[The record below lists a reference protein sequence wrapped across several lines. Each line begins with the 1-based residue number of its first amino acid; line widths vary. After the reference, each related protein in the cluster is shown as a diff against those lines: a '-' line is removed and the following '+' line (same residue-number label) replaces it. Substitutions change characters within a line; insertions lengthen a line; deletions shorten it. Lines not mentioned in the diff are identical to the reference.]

1 MANDQKIEN
10 LLNLALEATKEEREK
25 APELMVGFHEE
36 DDRWEIIVKYSG
48 DILRLEDEEV
58 RITVLSNG
66 YAIVSLPEAR
76 IDRFTD
82 QPEIAYVEKPKR
94 LVFSVNQ
101 GRAASCINPLQTSRF
116 DLFGQGVIVAVLDS
130 GVDYAHPDFR
140 KEDGSTRILE
150 LWDQGITGT
159 PPEGYRVGTVFTREQ
174 INEALAA
181 PTDRERYQLVP
192 SRDPNG
198 HGTAVLGIA
207 AGNGRASGGQY
218 RGVASQSDILVV
230 KLGLPR
236 PDAFPRTTELM
247 QGIDYVIRKARE
259 YGKPVAINLSFGTVY
274 GGHDG
279 TSLLETFLDEAANLW
294 KTTILVGMG
303 NEGAAAGH
311 TSGVLV
317 EQEAQEVQAGVAAGE
332 TSFNI
337 QLWKS
342 YGDELDII
350 LYHPSGARIGPI
362 SESLGAHRYRLGD
375 TEILIYYGKPSPYS
389 VAQEI
394 YFDFLPVGEFV
405 DSGIWRLVLSPGKV
419 VDGHFDMWLP
429 SEGSLNVGT
438 RFYRPVPDTTLTLP
452 ASAGR
457 PISVGAYDS
466 HLMAYAPFSGRG
478 YTRDYGLVKPD
489 LAAPGVDIITT
500 APGGGYRAMTGTSFA
515 VPFATG
521 AAALLMQ
528 WGIVDGNDPYLYGEK
543 VKAYL
548 RRGAKPLPGF
558 GEYPNPQVGYGV
570 LCVKDSLP
578 L

>member
-1 MANDQKIEN
+1 
-10 LLNLALEATKEEREK
+10 
-25 APELMVGFHEE
+25 
-36 DDRWEIIVKYSG
+36 
-48 DILRLEDEEV
+48 
-58 RITVLSNG
+58 
-66 YAIVSLPEAR
+66 
-76 IDRFTD
+76 
-82 QPEIAYVEKPKR
+82 
-94 LVFSVNQ
+94 
-101 GRAASCINPLQTSRF
+101 
-116 DLFGQGVIVAVLDS
+116 
-130 GVDYAHPDFR
+130 
-140 KEDGSTRILE
+140 
-150 LWDQGITGT
+150 
-159 PPEGYRVGTVFTREQ
+159 
-174 INEALAA
+174 
-181 PTDRERYQLVP
+181 
-192 SRDPNG
+192 
-198 HGTAVLGIA
+198 
-207 AGNGRASGGQY
+207 
-218 RGVASQSDILVV
+218 
-230 KLGLPR
+230 
-236 PDAFPRTTELM
+236 M

-489 LAAPGVDIITT
+489 LAAPGVDIITA

-515 VPFATG
+515 VPFAAG

-528 WGIVDGNDPYLYGEK
+528 WGIVGGNDPYLYGEK

-558 GEYPNPQVGYGV
+558 REYPNPQVGYGV

>member
-159 PPEGYRVGTVFTREQ
+159 PPEGYRVGTVFTRDQ

-419 VDGHFDMWLP
+419 VDGQFDMWLP

-457 PISVGAYDS
+457 PISVGAYES

-528 WGIVDGNDPYLYGEK
+528 WGIVGGNDPYLYGEK

>member
-82 QPEIAYVEKPKR
+82 QPEIADVEKPKR

-419 VDGHFDMWLP
+419 VDGHVDMWLP

-528 WGIVDGNDPYLYGEK
+528 WGIVGGNDPYLYGEK

>member
-259 YGKPVAINLSFGTVY
+259 YGKPVAINLSLGTVY

-548 RRGAKPLPGF
+548 RRGAKLLPGF
-558 GEYPNPQVGYGV
+558 REYPNPQVGYGEDV
-570 LCVKDSLP
+570 IIRLH
-578 L
+578 